1 MNPIALFILSTEN
14 FIDPEKDT
22 SYLLMLEAQRKGL
35 NILVCDHRGIHFTY
49 NRESKKINIVAAKEA
64 RAVEVI
70 EKEFVKESVL
80 INSSWAIES
89 GLNIKSESEYHILED
104 FSLASSSVIFMRSD
118 PPVDDAYLDACS
130 YLESIKNDVM
140 IVNNP
145 SALINLNEKLC
156 TLNFPNLIPKT
167 FILENPTKIELDKYA
182 KKFSNGVVIKPL
194 NLCGGEGVQRYD
206 GERFNSVDLVEDT
219 YIVQE
224 FLKEVDKGDKRI
236 IILNGEPLGAIL
248 RIAKEGSFICNF
260 HSGGR
265 PSPTEITK
273 EDFYICNQIKDFL
286 IDNHIYFA
294 GIDIIGGKLT
304 EINITSP
311 TCVQEINRANNVKL
325 EENVLD
331 FILSKIN

>member
-89 GLNIKSESEYHILED
+89 GLNIKSESEYHILVD
-104 FSLASSSVIFMRSD
+104 FNLANSSVIFMRSD

-145 SALINLNEKLC
+145 SALINFNEKLC

>member
-22 SYLLMLEAQRKGL
+22 SYLLMLEAQRRGL

-49 NRESKKINIVAAKEA
+49 NKESKKINIVAAKEA

-104 FSLASSSVIFMRSD
+104 FSLANSSVIFMRSD

-145 SALINLNEKLC
+145 SALINFNEKLC

-167 FILENPTKIELDKYA
+167 FILENPTKIELDRYA

-273 EDFYICNQIKDFL
+273 DDFYICNQIKDFL

-311 TCVQEINRANNVKL
+311 TCVQEINRANNAKL

>member
-35 NILVCDHRGIHFTY
+35 NILVCDHRGIYFTY
-49 NRESKKINIVAAKEA
+49 NRESKKTNIVAAKEA

-145 SALINLNEKLC
+145 SALINFNEKLC

>member
-22 SYLLMLEAQRKGL
+22 SYLLMLEAQRRGL

-104 FSLASSSVIFMRSD
+104 FSLANSSVIFMRSD

-145 SALINLNEKLC
+145 SALINFNEKLC

-167 FILENPTKIELDKYA
+167 FILENPTKIELDRYA

-273 EDFYICNQIKDFL
+273 DDFYICNQIKDFL

-311 TCVQEINRANNVKL
+311 TCVQEINRANNAKL

>member
-35 NILVCDHRGIHFTY
+35 NILVCDHRGIYFTY
-49 NRESKKINIVAAKEA
+49 NRESKKTNIVAAKEA

-145 SALINLNEKLC
+145 SALINFNEKLC

-167 FILENPTKIELDKYA
+167 FILENPTKIELDIYA

>member
-1 MNPIALFILSTEN
+1 MKPIALFILSTEN
-14 FIDPEKDT
+14 FINPEKDT
-22 SYLLMLEAQRKGL
+22 SYLFMLEAQRRGL
-35 NILVCDHRGIHFTY
+35 NILVCDHKGIHFTY

-64 RAVEVI
+64 RAVQVL

-80 INSSWAIES
+80 VNSRWGIES
-89 GLNIKSESEYHILED
+89 SIDVRSESEYYILDD
-104 FSLASSSVIFMRSD
+104 FNLTSSSVIFMRSD
-118 PPVDDAYLDACS
+118 PPIDDAYLDACT
-130 YLESIKNDVM
+130 YLETIKDEVL

-145 SALINLNEKLC
+145 TALLNFNEKLC
-156 TLNFPNLIPKT
+156 TLNFPNLIPET
-167 FILENPTKIELDKYA
+167 FILENPRMIDLDQYA
-182 KKFSNGVVIKPL
+182 KKFSNGIVIKPL

-206 GERFNSVDLVEDT
+206 SEKFNSVDLAEDT

-224 FLKEVDKGDKRI
+224 FIKEVDKGDKRI

-273 EDFYICNQIKDFL
+273 DDLYICNQIKDFL
-286 IDNHIYFA
+286 IDNDIYFA

-331 FILSKIN
+331 FILSKVN

>member
-89 GLNIKSESEYHILED
+89 GLNINSESEYHILED

-145 SALINLNEKLC
+145 SALINFNEKLC

-331 FILSKIN
+331 FIINKLN

>member
-104 FSLASSSVIFMRSD
+104 FSLANSSVIFMRSD

-145 SALINLNEKLC
+145 SALINFNEKLC

>member
-35 NILVCDHRGIHFTY
+35 NILVCDHREIYFTY

-145 SALINLNEKLC
+145 SALINFNEKLC

-273 EDFYICNQIKDFL
+273 EDLYICNQIKDFL

>member
-22 SYLLMLEAQRKGL
+22 SYLLMLEAQRRGL

-49 NRESKKINIVAAKEA
+49 NKESKKINIVAAKEA

-104 FSLASSSVIFMRSD
+104 FSLANSSVIFMRSD

-145 SALINLNEKLC
+145 SALINFNEKLC

-167 FILENPTKIELDKYA
+167 FILENPTKIELDRYA

-206 GERFNSVDLVEDT
+206 GEKFNSVDLVEDT

-273 EDFYICNQIKDFL
+273 DDFYICNQIKDFL

-311 TCVQEINRANNVKL
+311 TCVQEINRANNSKL